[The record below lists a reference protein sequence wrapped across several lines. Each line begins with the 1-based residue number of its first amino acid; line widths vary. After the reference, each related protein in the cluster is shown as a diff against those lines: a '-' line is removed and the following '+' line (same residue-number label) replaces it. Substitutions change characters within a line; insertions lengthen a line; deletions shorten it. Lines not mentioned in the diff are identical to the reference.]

1 MSIKKSKIENLIQE
15 YLLEDGL
22 LRERLPDPKSN
33 LDFGFTFTFP
43 PGPKNQKMSI
53 FKPRNKNFIII
64 VIRIQISKPQID
76 SLNSLK
82 DNKKMQFFVDLRKFL
97 LIKEVFFRIDI
108 PNYIFEIS
116 DQLYLNQDGI
126 VSKDSFFKTIRKIF
140 YCFEYSSI
148 ILGEYCSGKEDLS
161 KKFGSEFDLSLYS

>member
-43 PGPKNQKMSI
+43 PGPKSQKMSI
-53 FKPRNKNFIII
+53 FKPRKKNFIII

-76 SLNSLK
+76 ALNSLK

-108 PNYIFEIS
+108 PNYIYEIN
-116 DQLYLNQDGI
+116 DQLYFNHDGI

-140 YCFEYSSI
+140 YCFAYSNI
-148 ILGEYCSGKEDLS
+148 ILGEYCLGKEDLS

>member
-15 YLLEDGL
+15 FLLEDGL

-43 PGPKNQKMSI
+43 PGPKSQKMSI

-64 VIRIQISKPQID
+64 AIRIQISKPQID
-76 SLNSLK
+76 VLNSLK
-82 DNKKMQFFVDLRKFL
+82 ENKKMQFFVDLRKFL

-108 PNYIFEIS
+108 PNYRYEIN
-116 DQLYLNQDGI
+116 DQLYLNHDGI

-140 YCFEYSSI
+140 YCFVYSNI
-148 ILGEYCSGKEDLS
+148 ILGEYCSGKEIPGS
-161 KKFGSEFDLSLYS
+161 KFGSDFDLSLYT